1 VGVVITAV
9 LVAVVAT
16 SVDSGDANPK
26 RAEALIFG
34 IIALYLVIFFF
45 VQSRD
50 LRRAEGADTQALAR
64 APEEIENPATLDE
77 SELWAAMAIAPIDD
91 EAVRARAQIWS
102 STRSSMS
109 SARLVTLLI
118 FLTVPPIYLLDS
130 FVPLVVGGPIIAVV
144 LLWRAVPLLTGRE
157 LDRAYDRVSRS
168 MAPLGLEVT
177 EAPTVTIE
185 PKYVAPLRMG
195 PRVRGALML
204 EGHRHGRLVVVRMPA
219 EGVRTTSYV
228 GLGVDATDAFAF
240 RSRDGKLVAAE
251 GAPAAAVEALRS
263 VPSSTRWKSLHGEV
277 GEGRIAIE
285 RKGSS
290 SGDWLLDLWLAERLA
305 GALEESGKGVVRVA
319 RRRLTRGS
327 PGFP

>member
-16 SVDSGDANPK
+16 SADQTDPNPK
-26 RAEALIFG
+26 GTMALIFG
-34 IIALYLVIFFF
+34 IIAAFIVIFFF
-45 VQSRD
+45 VQGRD
-50 LRRAEGADTQALAR
+50 LRRAEGADADALEQ
-64 APEEIENPATLDE
+64 PSGEIENPATLSE
-77 SELWAAMAIAPIDD
+77 PELWAAMAIAPIDE
-91 EAVRARAQIWS
+91 EAVKARKQIWS

-130 FVPLVVGGPIIAVV
+130 FVPLLVGLPVILAVV
-144 LLWRAVPLLTGRE
+144 LWKAVPLLSGRE
-157 LDRAYDRVSRS
+157 LDSAYSRVSRM

-177 EAPTVTIE
+177 ETPTLTIE

-195 PRVRGALML
+195 PRLRGALML

-228 GLGVDATDAFAF
+228 GLGVESSEAFTF
-240 RSRDGKLVAAE
+240 RSRDGKLVAGD
-251 GAPAAAVEALRS
+251 GAPEAVVEALRS
-263 VPSSTRWKSLHGEV
+263 VRGSMRWKSVKGEV
-277 GEGRIAIE
+277 GEGRIAVE

-290 SGDWLLDLWLAERLA
+290 SGDWMLDLWLAERLA
-305 GALEESGKGVVRVA
+305 GALDRSSASV
-319 RRRLTRGS
+319 
-327 PGFP
+327 

>member
-16 SVDSGDANPK
+16 SADQTDPNPK
-26 RAEALIFG
+26 GTMALIFG
-34 IIALYLVIFFF
+34 IIAAFIVIFFF
-45 VQSRD
+45 VQGRD
-50 LRRAEGADTQALAR
+50 LRRAEGADADALEQ
-64 APEEIENPATLDE
+64 PSGEIENPATLSE
-77 SELWAAMAIAPIDD
+77 PELWAAMAIAPIDE
-91 EAVRARAQIWS
+91 EAVKARKQIWS

-130 FVPLVVGGPIIAVV
+130 FVPLLVGLPVILAVV
-144 LLWRAVPLLTGRE
+144 LWKAVPLLTGRE
-157 LDRAYDRVSRS
+157 LDSAYSRVGRM

-177 EAPTVTIE
+177 ETPTLTIE

-195 PRVRGALML
+195 PRLRGALML

-228 GLGVDATDAFAF
+228 GLGVESSEAFTF
-240 RSRDGKLVAAE
+240 RSRDGKLVAGDGAAE
-251 GAPAAAVEALRS
+251 AVVEALRS
-263 VPSSTRWKSLHGEV
+263 VRGSTRWKSVKGEV
-277 GEGRIAIE
+277 GEGRIAVE

-290 SGDWLLDLWLAERLA
+290 SGDWMLDLWLAERLA
-305 GALEESGKGVVRVA
+305 GALDRSSASV
-319 RRRLTRGS
+319 
-327 PGFP
+327 